1 MSSPDDQVPSV
12 RTPAELPEGVSQATI
27 GVRGG
32 LLRSGFDET
41 AEAIYPTS
49 GYVYPSAADAEKAF
63 AGEIDRYVYS
73 RYGNPT
79 IAMFEER
86 LRLIEGAPACFAT
99 ATGMAAVFTSL
110 GALLA
115 AGDRLVAARS
125 LFGSCFVVCNEILP
139 RWGIET
145 VFVDGDDLSQW
156 EEALSKPTQAVFFET
171 PSNPMQSLVD
181 IAAVTEMA
189 HSCRR
194 KSGAGQRVRHSDSA
208 AGLPAWRRRRGVLRH
223 EAHRRPGP
231 GARRCDPRRQEYID
245 EPVQKLMRHTGP
257 ALSPFNAWVLLKG
270 LETLA
275 VRVQHSND
283 AALRVAQFLQDHS
296 AVSWVRYPFLESHPQ
311 YDLAKRQMTGGGT
324 VVTFELKGGTQGERV
339 RGARQA
345 ADHRHLEQ
353 PRRRE
358 VADHASGH
366 HHTPGDGTRWSCFD
380 RPRRRSGPD
389 LGGAGGNRGPDRGSG
404 PGAQLGVEAN
414 RVEKSA
420 SRQATS
426 HAGRELDTGGGPRRN
441 RRQRRARREFGELR
455 HQDRR
460 AGLGFRRRP
469 IRRGI
474 RHLVLSA
481 VRRRGGRGQTNQ
493 SRRSGCT

>member
-1 MSSPDDQVPSV
+1 VSTPDNEVPSV

-32 LLRSGFDET
+32 LLRSRFEET
-41 AEAIYPTS
+41 AEAIFPTS
-49 GYVYPSAADAEKAF
+49 GYVYQSAAEAEKAF
-63 AGEIDRYVYS
+63 TGEIDRYVYS

-79 IAMFEER
+79 ISMFEER
-86 LRLIEGAPACFAT
+86 LRLIDGAPACFAT

-139 RWGIET
+139 RWGVET

-189 HSCRR
+189 HSAGA
-194 KSGAGQRVRHSDSA
+194 KVVLDNVFATPILQQSFPLGVDVVVYSGTKHIDGQGRVL
-208 AGLPAWRRRRGVLRH
+208 G
-223 EAHRRPGP
+223 
-231 GARRCDPRRQEYID
+231 GAILGDKQYID

-275 VRVQHSND
+275 VRVQHSTD
-283 AALRVAQFLQDHS
+283 SALRIAQFLEDHS

-324 VVTFELKGGTQGERV
+324 VVTFELD
-339 RGARQA
+339 A
-345 ADHRHLEQ
+345 A
-353 PRRRE
+353 
-358 VADHASGH
+358 
-366 HHTPGDGTRWSCFD
+366 GDGGKQRAFEVLDKLRIIDISNNLGDAKSLITHPSTTTHRAM
-380 RPRRRSGPD
+380 GP
-389 LGGAGGNRGPDRGSG
+389 
-404 PGAQLGVEAN
+404 E
-414 RVEKSA
+414 
-420 SRQATS
+420 
-426 HAGRELDTGGGPRRN
+426 GR
-441 RRQRRARREFGELR
+441 A
-455 HQDRR
+455 
-460 AGLGFRRRP
+460 AIGLGDAVVRVSVGLEGTDDL
-469 IRRGI
+469 IAD
-474 RHLVLSA
+474 LDQALS
-481 VRRRGGRGQTNQ
+481 
-493 SRRSGCT
+493 